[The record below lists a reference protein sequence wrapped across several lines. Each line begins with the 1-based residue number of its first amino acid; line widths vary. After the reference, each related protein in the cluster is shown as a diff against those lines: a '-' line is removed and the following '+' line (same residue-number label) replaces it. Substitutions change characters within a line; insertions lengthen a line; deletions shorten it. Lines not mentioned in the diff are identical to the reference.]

1 MRLLELLFPSAK
13 SRASIAKTEDA
24 SQISLKRIKEPL
36 TSTFFLPNMSEK
48 QTIKLWASYIA
59 FYSLVSI
66 VTLLT
71 FTHDISLIIR
81 HSIETVVITSLVVT
95 GEMVF
100 LANSAKKFREFNW
113 RSKQITA
120 YLLST
125 SFIIVPVL
133 SLLGRLILFFTL
145 GYEVSLNTLI
155 LETLVNTL
163 CAFLMIAV
171 LLTFFEIQYQNI
183 RRAELRTQQKLI
195 EQNEQLKA
203 RITPHFFF
211 NLLNTMQYLIETD
224 AYEAERM
231 ICHISNLYRVSFDET
246 REIALLDEME
256 LCESYLSI
264 EKYRFDKKLKVTWHL
279 PDEDLLYDMVIT
291 SLSLQIVIEKLI
303 VLIVENSTDPIHI
316 IISIDWQND
325 VAKIDIE
332 IELPATTYQ
341 LICQDIRQKLQ
352 FNSQVAILR
361 QYFGHEAS
369 IHFEL
374 SGQLLITQIRYP
386 LKDVAAF

>member
-1 MRLLELLFPSAK
+1 MRLLELLIPSAK
-13 SRASIAKTEDA
+13 SRASIAKTEDT
-24 SQISLKRIKEPL
+24 SQISLKGIKEPL
-36 TSTFFLPNMSEK
+36 TSTFFLPNLSEK

-59 FYSLVSI
+59 FFSLVSI
-66 VTLLT
+66 LTYLT
-71 FTHDISLIIR
+71 FTNDISLIIR

-100 LANSAKKFREFNW
+100 VANSAKKFREFNW

-125 SFIIVPVL
+125 VFIIVPAL

-145 GYEVSLNTLI
+145 GYEVSLNALI
-155 LETLVNTL
+155 LETIANTL
-163 CAFLMIAV
+163 FAFLMIAV
-171 LLTFFEIQYQNI
+171 LLTYFEIQYQNI
-183 RRAELRTQQKLI
+183 RRVELRTQQKLI

-224 AYEAERM
+224 PYEAERM
-231 ICHISNLYRVSFDET
+231 IRHISNLYRVCFDET
-246 REIALLDEME
+246 REIALLDEMA

-264 EKYRFDKKLKVTWHL
+264 EKYRFDKKLKVTWQL

-291 SLSLQIVIEKLI
+291 SLSLQMVIEKLI

-316 IISIDWQND
+316 TISIDWQND

-341 LICQDIRQKLQ
+341 LICHDIHQKLQ
-352 FNSQVAILR
+352 FNSQLAILR
-361 QYFGHEAS
+361 QYFGDEAS

-374 SGQLLITQIRYP
+374 SGPLLVTQIRYP

>member
-1 MRLLELLFPSAK
+1 MRLLELLIPSAK

-36 TSTFFLPNMSEK
+36 TSSFFLPNLSEK

-59 FYSLVSI
+59 FFSLVSI
-66 VTLLT
+66 VTQLT

-100 LANSAKKFREFNW
+100 VANSAKKFREFNW

-133 SLLGRLILFFTL
+133 SLLGRLLLFFTL
-145 GYEVSLNTLI
+145 GYEVSLNVLI
-155 LETLVNTL
+155 LETIANTL
-163 CAFLMIAV
+163 FTFLMIAV
-171 LLTFFEIQYQNI
+171 LLTYFEIQYQNI

-224 AYEAERM
+224 PYEAE
-231 ICHISNLYRVSFDET
+231 
-246 REIALLDEME
+246 
-256 LCESYLSI
+256 
-264 EKYRFDKKLKVTWHL
+264 
-279 PDEDLLYDMVIT
+279 
-291 SLSLQIVIEKLI
+291 
-303 VLIVENSTDPIHI
+303 
-316 IISIDWQND
+316 
-325 VAKIDIE
+325 
-332 IELPATTYQ
+332 
-341 LICQDIRQKLQ
+341 
-352 FNSQVAILR
+352 
-361 QYFGHEAS
+361 
-369 IHFEL
+369 
-374 SGQLLITQIRYP
+374 
-386 LKDVAAF
+386 

>member
-1 MRLLELLFPSAK
+1 MRLLELLIPSAK
-13 SRASIAKTEDA
+13 SRASIAKTEDT
-24 SQISLKRIKEPL
+24 SQISLKSIEEPL
-36 TSTFFLPNMSEK
+36 TSAFFLPNLSEK

-59 FYSLVSI
+59 FFSLVSI
-66 VTLLT
+66 LTYLT
-71 FTHDISLIIR
+71 FTNDISLIIR

-100 LANSAKKFREFNW
+100 VANSAKKFKEFNW

-145 GYEVSLNTLI
+145 GYEVSLNALI
-155 LETLVNTL
+155 LETIVNTL
-163 CAFLMIAV
+163 FAFLMIAV
-171 LLTFFEIQYQNI
+171 LLTYFEIQYQNI
-183 RRAELRTQQKLI
+183 RRVELRTQQKLI

-224 AYEAERM
+224 PYEAERM
-231 ICHISNLYRVSFDET
+231 IRHISNLYRVSFDET
-246 REIALLDEME
+246 REIALLDEMA

-264 EKYRFDKKLKVTWHL
+264 EKYRFDKKLKVTWQL

-291 SLSLQIVIEKLI
+291 SLSLQMVIEKLI

-316 IISIDWQND
+316 TISIDWQND

-341 LICQDIRQKLQ
+341 LICHDIHQKLQ
-352 FNSQVAILR
+352 FNSQLAILR
-361 QYFGHEAS
+361 QYFGDEAS

-374 SGQLLITQIRYP
+374 SGYLLVTQIRYP